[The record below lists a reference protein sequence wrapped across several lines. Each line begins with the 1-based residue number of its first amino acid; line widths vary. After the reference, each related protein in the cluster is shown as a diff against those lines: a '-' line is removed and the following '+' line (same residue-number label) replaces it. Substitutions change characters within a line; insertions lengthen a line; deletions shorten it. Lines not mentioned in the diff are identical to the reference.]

1 MRYQGSSKETR
12 GWLSASVSFMLGAL
26 AGVPIGMIW
35 SWVDYGSF
43 QLGYMSNHVL
53 GSALLV
59 GLLALGITLLR
70 RWLHRNP
77 M

>member
-1 MRYQGSSKETR
+1 M
-12 GWLSASVSFMLGAL
+12 
-26 AGVPIGMIW
+26 PIGMVW